1 MSTARAVRLID
12 LVCRRVEAGA
22 RRHRPTS
29 DLWPLRAQVVDLHS
43 PESFLPFRRPISGRL
58 SGFNNASH
66 AVYSFW
72 QSYCDVSTYSHSL
85 NRNNMIMIRLVE
97 ALVRMQ
103 TFASGVHSLVVYTC
117 WPN

>member
-43 PESFLPFRRPISGRL
+43 PESFLL
-58 SGFNNASH
+58 SVDQLVADYR
-66 AVYSFW
+66 V
-72 QSYCDVSTYSHSL
+72 L
-85 NRNNMIMIRLVE
+85 IMP
-97 ALVRMQ
+97 RMQ
-103 TFASGVHSLVVYTC
+103 FIRSGNRTAMFLHIATA
-117 WPN
+117 